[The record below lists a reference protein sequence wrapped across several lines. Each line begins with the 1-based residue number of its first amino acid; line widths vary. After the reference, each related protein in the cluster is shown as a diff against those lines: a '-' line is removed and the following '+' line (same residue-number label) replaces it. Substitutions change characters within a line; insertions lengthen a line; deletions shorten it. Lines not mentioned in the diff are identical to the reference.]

1 MNSCSPLRHAPPGR
15 RRRDDAAGLRQPPVS
30 RDAPRIFLPNLTKS
44 LAISRNLSQSLA
56 ISRNLSQSLVN
67 SRKLLYERSCL
78 YTHPTA
84 PKKLLM

>member
-44 LAISRNLSQSLA
+44 LAISRNLS
-56 ISRNLSQSLVN
+56 
-67 SRKLLYERSCL
+67 
-78 YTHPTA
+78 
-84 PKKLLM
+84 

>member
-30 RDAPRIFLPNLTKS
+30 RDAPRIFLPNLTQ
-44 LAISRNLSQSLA
+44 I
-56 ISRNLSQSLVN
+56 

-78 YTHPTA
+78 SYPSNRPQTSF
-84 PKKLLM
+84 